1 MSLLWKYLKNYKKLL
16 VLSLIFASINQIFS
30 LLDPQIFRL
39 IIDRYAIKFQEL
51 PRHDFIQG
59 VLLLLLASIGVA
71 LVSRIAKNFQDYFV
85 NSITQRLGAT
95 MYADSV
101 SHSFSLP
108 YAVFEDQRSGE
119 FLQKLQKAKSDA
131 QLFVASLI
139 NTVFLSLIG
148 IIFVLVYA
156 FITHWMIGLVFLLII
171 PTLGSFIFWISKKIK
186 AAQKQI
192 IEESAALAG
201 STTETLRNVEL
212 VKGLGLEQ
220 QEILRLNRVNN
231 QILQLELKK
240 IKLIRTLSF
249 FQGTMINGLRSLLL
263 FVMLWLIFAKAI
275 TLGEFFSLLFY
286 SFAIFN
292 PLGELGNVAA
302 HYQEARASLER
313 LSEIFRI
320 PSQKIPENPAIIQR
334 FDTITFNNVSF
345 LYTSADT
352 EALKGVNVDIKAGE
366 TIAFV
371 GPSGSGKTTVVKLL
385 IGLYEPTGGGIEIDK
400 VDMKKIDLH
409 KYRLRIGLVAQETQL
424 FAGTIR
430 ENLLFANPNA
440 TDDEC
445 IEVLKSAAAEGLL
458 EKGGW
463 GLDTKIG
470 EGGLKLSGGERQRLS
485 IARAL
490 LREPSLLIFD
500 EATSSLDSLTE
511 EQITNTIKVIEKEH
525 KELINILIAHRL
537 STVMHADKIYVLE
550 KGKIVESGKHRDLIK
565 KNGLYSAMW
574 RQQIASSE

>member
-1 MSLLWKYLKNYKKLL
+1 MNLLWKYLKNYKKLL
-16 VLSLIFASINQIFS
+16 ILSLVFAAVNQIFS

-39 IIDRYAIKFQEL
+39 IIDRYATKFQEL

-59 VLLLLLASIGVA
+59 VLFLLFASIGVA

-156 FITHWMIGLVFLLII
+156 FFAHWMIGSVFLLII

-220 QEILRLNRVNN
+220 QEILRLNNVNN
-231 QILQLELKK
+231 EILRLELKK

-263 FVMLWLIFAKAI
+263 FVMLWLIFTKAI
-275 TLGEFFSLLFY
+275 TLGEFFSLMFY

-302 HYQEARASLER
+302 YYQEARASLER
-313 LSEIFRI
+313 LSEIFQI
-320 PSQKIPENPAIIQR
+320 PSQKIPENPVIIQR

-345 LYTSADT
+345 FYTSADT
-352 EALKGVNVDIKAGE
+352 EALKAVDVDIKAGE
-366 TIAFV
+366 TVAFV
-371 GPSGSGKTTVVKLL
+371 GPSGSGKTTIVKLL
-385 IGLYEPTGGGIEIDK
+385 IGLYEPTVGSIKIDK
-400 VDMKKIDLH
+400 IDMNNIDLH
-409 KYRLRIGLVAQETQL
+409 KYRRRIGLVAQETQL

-430 ENLLFANPNA
+430 ENLLFSNPNA
-440 TDDEC
+440 TDEDC
-445 IEVLKSAAAEGLL
+445 IKVMQSAAAQSLL
-458 EKGGW
+458 EKGGQ

-550 KGKIVESGKHRDLIK
+550 KGKIVESGTHGRLIK
-565 KNGLYSAMW
+565 EGGLYAAMW
-574 RQQIASSE
+574 RQQVASEE

>member
-16 VLSLIFASINQIFS
+16 VISLVFATINQIFS
-30 LLDPQIFRL
+30 LLDPQVFRI
-39 IIDRYAIKFQEL
+39 IIDRYATRFEEL
-51 PRHDFIQG
+51 SREDFISG
-59 VLLLLLASIGVA
+59 VLFLLVLSIGLA
-71 LVSRIAKNFQDYFV
+71 LVSRIAKNLQDYYV

-95 MYADSV
+95 MYADSI

-131 QLFVASLI
+131 QLFIASLI

-148 IIFVLVYA
+148 ILFVLVYA
-156 FITHWMIGLVFLLII
+156 FIAHWLIGLVFLLII

-186 AAQKQI
+186 AQQQRI
-192 IEESAALAG
+192 IAETAALAG

-220 QEILRLNRVNN
+220 QEILRLNNVNN
-231 QILQLELKK
+231 EILRLELKK
-240 IKLIRTLSF
+240 IRLIRTLSF
-249 FQGTMINGLRSLLL
+249 FQGSMINGLRSLLL
-263 FVMLWLIFAKAI
+263 FVMLWLIFIKAI
-275 TLGEFFSLLFY
+275 TLGEFFSLMFY

-313 LSEIFRI
+313 LSEIFEI
-320 PSQKIPENPAIIQR
+320 PAQKLPENPVIIQR
-334 FDTITFNNVSF
+334 FDNIYFKKVNF
-345 LYTSADT
+345 LYNSGDT
-352 EALKGVNVDIKAGE
+352 EALQNVSFDIQAGD
-366 TIAFV
+366 TVAFV
-371 GPSGSGKTTVVKLL
+371 GPSGSGKTTVIKLL
-385 IGLYEPTGGGIEIDK
+385 IGLYEPTGGRVEIDG
-400 VDMKKIDLH
+400 VDMKNIDLH
-409 KYRLRIGLVAQETQL
+409 KYRGRIGLVAQETQL

-430 ENLLFANPNA
+430 ENLLFTNPNA
-440 TDDEC
+440 SDDEC
-445 IEVLKSAAAEGLL
+445 TAVLRSAAAESLL
-458 EKGGW
+458 EKGGH
-463 GLDTKIG
+463 GLDTRIG

-511 EQITNTIKVIEKEH
+511 EQITHTIRTIEKQH

-550 KGKIVESGKHRDLIK
+550 KGKIIESGKHGELIK
-565 KNGLYSAMW
+565 KGGLYAAMW
-574 RQQIASSE
+574 RQQIASKE